1 MIWLSVL
8 LILALLALSACFAA
22 IETAVTAASPGRI
35 HKLKSA
41 GNKKAIAASSFLKMK
56 EKVISTL
63 LVGNSFINTIV
74 ATMATSIFIG
84 IYGEETGTLIS
95 SGVMAFMIIVFAEV
109 IPKAIAVAKAE
120 KILLRSVPLVK
131 ISLMI
136 LTPVNFGL
144 NLILRAFCFVFRIK
158 LTQEVSAAEEVRG
171 VIEHHHKEGNV
182 LQTDRDMLAS
192 VLDMRSMDVSEIMV
206 HRSHILSIDASL
218 PMEEI
223 ISRALN
229 MAHTR
234 IPLWKDSK
242 ENIIGILHIKDLLK
256 AIHKN
261 SVSGLY
267 PKSAGDLSKLKL
279 KDFTTDPWFIPDNA
293 LVIHQLNAF
302 REKRSH
308 IALVIDEYGDLQG
321 LVSLEDILEEI
332 VGQIEDEHDITQSR
346 IIKKSGRVI
355 IDGSESVRDINRE
368 LGWNLPDEN
377 ASTLAGLIIHEA
389 QKLPEQGEVFEMFGM
404 KITVRKRLSN
414 RIKTLVLEP
423 IKVLE
428 DDEGDDL

>member
-1 MIWLSVL
+1 MIWFSVL
-8 LILALLALSACFAA
+8 LILVLLALSACFAA
-22 IETAVTAASPGRI
+22 IETAVTASSPGRI

-41 GNKKAIAASSFLKMK
+41 GNKNAIAASAFLKMK

-63 LVGNSFINTIV
+63 LVGNSFINTVV
-74 ATMATSIFIG
+74 ATMATSIFIS
-84 IYGEETGTLIS
+84 IYGEDKGTMIS

-120 KILLRSVPLVK
+120 KILLRAVPLVK

-144 NLILRAFCFVFRIK
+144 HLILRTFCFIFRIK
-158 LTQEVSAAEEVRG
+158 LTQEVSATEEMRG

-182 LQTDRDMLAS
+182 QQTDRDMLSS
-192 VLDMRSMDVSEIMV
+192 VLDMRSMDVSEIMI
-206 HRSHILSIDASL
+206 HRSHIDSIDAGL
-218 PMEEI
+218 PVEEI
-223 ISRALN
+223 VSRALN

-234 IPLWKDSK
+234 IPLWKYSK
-242 ENIIGILHIKDLLK
+242 ENITGILNIKDLLK

-261 SVSGLY
+261 SIPGLD
-267 PKSAGDLSKLKL
+267 PRISGDLTKLKL

-308 IALVIDEYGDLQG
+308 IALVINEYGDLQG

-332 VGQIEDEHDITQSR
+332 VGQIEDEHDTAESQ
-346 IIKKSGRVI
+346 IIKKADGRVI
-355 IDGSESVRDINRE
+355 VEGSKTVRDINRE
-368 LGWNLPDEN
+368 MGWSLPDEN
-377 ASTLAGLIIHEA
+377 ASTLAGLVIHEA

-414 RIKTLVLEP
+414 RIKTLVFEP
-423 IKVLE
+423 LKSHNSSP
-428 DDEGDDL
+428 